1 MKYKDPTT
9 GDFKELKIRATD
21 ELPVGSEI
29 DVDDN
34 TTIPAGWEEVDDPNV
49 YSTTEKVIGE
59 FLGKPLYRRVYE
71 GTTANVASGEVTT
84 SMTIDNVDKVV
95 KWSGWIQGSDVPYTL
110 PAPNSRLIKIS
121 NTSIRLDFINQGTST
136 QYARKSYILCVEYI
150 KTTD

>member
-1 MKYKDPTT
+1 MSQLVKKIVGLSDDKLLDSRYIVHGHKYLSD
-9 GDFKELKIRATD
+9 I
-21 ELPVGSEI
+21 I
-29 DVDDN
+29 DN
-34 TTIPAGWEEVDDPNV
+34 NGI

-71 GTTANVASGEVTT
+71 GTTSNVVSGEVDT
-84 SMTIDNVDKVV
+84 SMAIDNVDKVFR
-95 KWSGWIQGSDVPYTL
+95 WSGWIQGADVPYTL

-136 QYARKSYILCVEYI
+136 EFARKSYILCVEYT